1 MSTELKPENEDED
14 DGPQCETGTKP
25 CPFCGNT
32 NVEQFT
38 HRTCEVVICPK
49 CSMYSYGGTPH
60 HKWQNRTPDPRVKE
74 LEAKDRV
81 NWEDV
86 AREYA
91 RNETYFRNLLVKC
104 GNAFGKASHIADSG
118 DDMGDVLVAKVP
130 ELVEAAVSR
139 IKELEAEIERE
150 GK

>member
-74 LEAKDRV
+74 LEEFIKR
-81 NWEDV
+81 W
-86 AREYA
+86 
-91 RNETYFRNLLVKC
+91 VKHSDLC
-104 GNAFGKASHIADSG
+104 IRGMSYEPHTGCSCDLSEA
-118 DDMGDVLVAKVP
+118 
-130 ELVEAAVSR
+130 VEARKS
-139 IKELEAEIERE
+139 LNL
-150 GK
+150 